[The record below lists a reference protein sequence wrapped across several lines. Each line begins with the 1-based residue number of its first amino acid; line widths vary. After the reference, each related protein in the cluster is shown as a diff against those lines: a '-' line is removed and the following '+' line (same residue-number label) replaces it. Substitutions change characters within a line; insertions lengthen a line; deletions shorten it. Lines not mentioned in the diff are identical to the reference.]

1 MGFLSDAG
9 ELDDL
14 REGQYLEF
22 KEAAFSLP
30 RDMWETYSAFA
41 NAEGGEIVLGVREDK
56 ESHRFYLDGVPNPDD
71 LIAEFW
77 STVRNKQK
85 VERDV
90 MLFDGVETVRA
101 NGVDLVVVSV
111 PRAEREK
118 KARKGLR

>member
-56 ESHRFYLDGVPNPDD
+56 ESHRFYLDGVPNPNCGI
-71 LIAEFW
+71 LEHRKKQTKSRARCHA
-77 STVRNKQK
+77 VRWRGNCAGQ
-85 VERDV
+85 R
-90 MLFDGVETVRA
+90 R
-101 NGVDLVVVSV
+101 
-111 PRAEREK
+111 
-118 KARKGLR
+118 

>member
-56 ESHRFYLDGVPNPDD
+56 ESHRFYLDGV
-71 LIAEFW
+71 L
-77 STVRNKQK
+77 TQ
-85 VERDV
+85 
-90 MLFDGVETVRA
+90 TT
-101 NGVDLVVVSV
+101 
-111 PRAEREK
+111 
-118 KARKGLR
+118 